1 MIHSPPA
8 SLVWWQVYNEPNDD
22 VLSLQ
27 KWWHDAFC
35 LSRRIFWIVKV
46 IVIFFRW
53 SKKLHPEPFWGRGP
67 VIIMISVV
75 MILLPPS
82 PRYGK
87 YGKLKIASL
96 PCSNIIW
103 TLTMNAPILI
113 PPSSLFTPNVF
124 ASHASKSSI
133 RRFVITEKATTRAF
147 SWLKAATTAFTFKT
161 QC

>member
-53 SKKLHPEPFWGRGP
+53 SKKLHPEPFWGWGP

-87 YGKLKIASL
+87 YGKLKMAPL

-113 PPSSLFTPNVF
+113 PVSSSSLFTHDVLLGY
-124 ASHASKSSI
+124 
-133 RRFVITEKATTRAF
+133 V
-147 SWLKAATTAFTFKT
+147 TAPALVSPVWTVDT
-161 QC
+161 ISCCSTPHLRTAPLSRN

>member
-53 SKKLHPEPFWGRGP
+53 SKKLHPEPFWGWGP

-113 PPSSLFTPNVF
+113 PVSSSAANRLIGEVVQSRRRPRLGPSPGWKRLLPL
-124 ASHASKSSI
+124 SHL
-133 RRFVITEKATTRAF
+133 RHY
-147 SWLKAATTAFTFKT
+147 
-161 QC
+161 